1 MSPAQKSEEAALR
14 RQRVLEMRKA
24 GISFQA
30 IARELG
36 VSSTQATRD
45 FKRALDEA
53 ACGRRMTIRTERALE
68 LQRLETALLALIQK
82 VRQGD
87 LAAIDRWL
95 RLCESRRRLLGLN
108 VKSARSSR
116 SARQHQQALK
126 TYIGLDLEKV

>member
-1 MSPAQKSEEAALR
+1 MN
-14 RQRVLEMRKA
+14 
-24 GISFQA
+24 IC
-30 IARELG
+30 
-36 VSSTQATRD
+36 VSQTHID

-53 ACGRRMTIRTERALE
+53 ACGRRMTVSTERAVE

-95 RLCESRRRLLGLN
+95 KLCESRRRLLGLN
-108 VKSARSSR
+108 LKSAK
-116 SARQHQQALK
+116 SAKKTRRRQQALK